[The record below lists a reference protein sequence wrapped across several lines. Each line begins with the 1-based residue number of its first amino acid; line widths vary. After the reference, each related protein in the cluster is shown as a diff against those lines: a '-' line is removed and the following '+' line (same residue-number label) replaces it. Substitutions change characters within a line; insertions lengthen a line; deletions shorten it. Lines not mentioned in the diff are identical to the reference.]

1 MNIGRVENYDICITE
16 EKNLYFL
23 MIFCQKFG
31 DLGSILGPQN
41 WTQIRKNRIWWMFKK
56 RSAPVIDFL
65 AIFTNFLH
73 DLGSILAH
81 LYKKTTKRKRYFG

>member
-1 MNIGRVENYDICITE
+1 MQNLLKTIC
-16 EKNLYFL
+16 KHSLYFL
-23 MIFCQKFG
+23 MICLQKFG

-41 WTQIRKNRIWWMFKK
+41 WIQIGKNRIWWMFKK

-65 AIFTNFLH
+65 AILTYFLD

-81 LYKKTTKRKRYFG
+81 FYKKTTKRNSYFG